1 MGVNINFVGKTQCE
15 GSYVDLDVQ
24 LAPKQATDAPD
35 TRKADI
41 KMKFWKDLATR
52 NLAGSIPFNDQINGA
67 GDSRIIGFKCIYNF
81 ILDLTSPLNPYQQAY
96 AYLKTLPEFASAT
109 DDLTDNQA
117 TQLDVIQTAAVS
129 VKTQISDAMSV
140 KTQSNNTINK
150 VGL

>member
-109 DDLTDNQA
+109 DDLTDNQTA
-117 TQLDVIQTAAVS
+117 QLDAVKPVAVS
-129 VKTQISDAMSV
+129 MKAQFSNAVVSDKVA
-140 KTQSNNTINK
+140 NNTIKK

>member
-1 MGVNINFVGKTQCE
+1 
-15 GSYVDLDVQ
+15 
-24 LAPKQATDAPD
+24 
-35 TRKADI
+35 
-41 KMKFWKDLATR
+41 MKFWKDLATR

-109 DDLTDNQA
+109 DDVTEEQIA
-117 TQLDVIQTAAVS
+117 QLDMVQTAAVS
-129 VKTQISDAMSV
+129 MKTQL
-140 KTQSNNTINK
+140 NNTIKK